1 MKKETVDKYMQYLYI
16 TRYLLEMIFH
26 PKKQEID
33 QKKIS
38 GSIMGD
44 SDISV
49 DLVLKR
55 KQRTPHV
62 TG

>member
-1 MKKETVDKYMQYLYI
+1 MQYLYVAC
-16 TRYLLEMIFH
+16 YPLERIIH
-26 PKKQEID
+26 PKNQDID

-38 GSIMGD
+38 DSIMGD

-55 KQRTPHV
+55 KQRTPLV
-62 TG
+62 TGY

>member
-1 MKKETVDKYMQYLYI
+1 MKKETVDKYMKYLYL
-16 TRYLLEMIFH
+16 TRYPLERIVH
-26 PKKQEID
+26 PKNQEID
-33 QKKIS
+33 QIYIS
-38 GSIMGD
+38 DSIMGD